1 MNTPA
6 SASDGTVN
14 GGVRFT
20 MQSEALAVF
29 ATATLFY
36 FQAGYSWQMFA
47 VLFLVPDISMIGYLV
62 GPRLGALTYNLGHAY
77 VGPAA
82 LAAYGL
88 MQHVDLAIPVAL
100 IWFAHVGFDR
110 MLGFG
115 LKYGDAFTHTHLG
128 HVGWAVR
135 KHA

>member
-1 MNTPA
+1 MNT
-6 SASDGTVN
+6 SASDGTVS
-14 GGVRFT
+14 GGVRIT
-20 MQSEALAVF
+20 IQTEALAVL

-36 FQAGYSWQMFA
+36 VQAGYSWQLFA
-47 VLFLVPDISMIGYLV
+47 LLFFVPDISMIGYLV

-88 MQHVDLAIPVAL
+88 MAHVDLAIPVAL
-100 IWFAHVGFDR
+100 IWIAHVGFDR

-115 LKYGDAFTHTHLG
+115 LKYADAFTHTHLG

-135 KHA
+135 TQS